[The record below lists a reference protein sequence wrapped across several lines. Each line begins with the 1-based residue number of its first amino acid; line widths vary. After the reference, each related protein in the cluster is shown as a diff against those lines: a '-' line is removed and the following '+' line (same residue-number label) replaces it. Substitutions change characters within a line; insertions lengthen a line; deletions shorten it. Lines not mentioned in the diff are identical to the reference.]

1 MSPRASIGLNAV
13 SSYAPPALTEVRIPR
28 RLCRVLVVDDE
39 PAMREVLQARIERW
53 GFPVRTAESVQAARV
68 LVGTFDPQLVIS
80 DLVLPDATGLTL
92 LEHLRGDKR
101 ERTILVITAYGTIDV
116 AVQAIKGGAA
126 DFLTKPLDYVALR
139 RFIDEIEQQLRA
151 SGASES
157 GVDASYAEAPEPAL
171 DGMVG
176 ASDAL
181 LRMQARVRSAAP
193 SDAPV
198 LIVGESGSGKELVA
212 RSLHQLGARASG
224 PFVPVNA
231 AAIPEALAEGEL
243 FGVERG
249 AFTGATSARMGL
261 FEHAN
266 GGTLFLD
273 EITEMP
279 LGLQAKL
286 LRVLEDGNIRRVGAR
301 AETRCDLRLIA
312 ATNRDPM
319 SAVEDGRMRRDLLYR
334 LDVLRID
341 VPPLRERREDLPV
354 LVAHF
359 LRDCAERYETPAP
372 SIQPDA
378 LAVLHGHDWPGNI
391 RELRNVVERA
401 YTHAHRGL
409 ITAAELDLD
418 GARDGSGID
427 LAAELTR
434 GIVLPHGVTA
444 AEAERIVILETLKA
458 TGNNKAEA
466 ARRLGLDVKTIRNK
480 LKAFEV
486 EGSPA

>member
-1 MSPRASIGLNAV
+1 M
-13 SSYAPPALTEVRIPR
+13 
-28 RLCRVLVVDDE
+28 LVVDDE

-68 LVGTFDPQLVIS
+68 LTGSFDPHLVIS
-80 DLVLPDATGLTL
+80 DLVLPDATGLAL
-92 LEHLRGDKR
+92 LEHLRGEAR
-101 ERTILVITAYGTIDV
+101 ERTILMITAYGTIDM

-126 DFLTKPLDYVALR
+126 DFLTKPLDYVALH
-139 RFIDEIEQQLRA
+139 RFIAEIEDRLRA
-151 SGASES
+151 SSQAPTQAQAQAQTTEF
-157 GVDASYAEAPEPAL
+157 EAPAPAL

-181 LRMQARVRSAAP
+181 LRMQARVRAAAS

-212 RSLHQLGARASG
+212 RSLHRLSGARAPG

-261 FEHAN
+261 FEHAD

-279 LGLQAKL
+279 LALQAKL

-301 AETRCDLRLIA
+301 AQTRCDVRLIA
-312 ATNRDPM
+312 ATNRDPAA
-319 SAVEDGRMRRDLLYR
+319 AVENGRMRQDLLYR

-341 VPPLRERREDLPV
+341 VPPLRERREDLPA

-359 LRDCAERYETPAP
+359 VRDCAQRYAAPAP
-372 SIQPDA
+372 RIEPGA

-391 RELRNVVERA
+391 RELRNVIERA
-401 YTHAHRGL
+401 FTRAHRGM
-409 ITAAELDLD
+409 ISAAELDLD
-418 GARDGSGID
+418 GVGIE
-427 LAAELTR
+427 LRAELPR

-444 AEAERIVILETLKA
+444 ADAERIVILETLKT

-480 LKAFEV
+480 LKTFEG
-486 EGSPA
+486 EGSAT

>member
-1 MSPRASIGLNAV
+1 
-13 SSYAPPALTEVRIPR
+13 
-28 RLCRVLVVDDE
+28 
-39 PAMREVLQARIERW
+39 
-53 GFPVRTAESVQAARV
+53 
-68 LVGTFDPQLVIS
+68 
-80 DLVLPDATGLTL
+80 
-92 LEHLRGDKR
+92 
-101 ERTILVITAYGTIDV
+101 
-116 AVQAIKGGAA
+116 
-126 DFLTKPLDYVALR
+126 
-139 RFIDEIEQQLRA
+139 
-151 SGASES
+151 
-157 GVDASYAEAPEPAL
+157 
-171 DGMVG
+171 
-176 ASDAL
+176 
-181 LRMQARVRSAAP
+181 
-193 SDAPV
+193 
-198 LIVGESGSGKELVA
+198 
-212 RSLHQLGARASG
+212 
-224 PFVPVNA
+224 
-231 AAIPEALAEGEL
+231 
-243 FGVERG
+243 
-249 AFTGATSARMGL
+249 SARMGL

-286 LRVLEDGNIRRVGAR
+286 LRVLEDGKIRRVGAR
-301 AETRCDLRLIA
+301 AETLCDVRLIA

-319 SAVEDGRMRRDLLYR
+319 TAVEDGRMRQDLLYR

-359 LRDCAERYETPAP
+359 LRNCAERYGTPAP

-401 YTHAHRGL
+401 YTRADRGL

-418 GARDGSGID
+418 GARDGSDID
-427 LAAELTR
+427 LTAELVR

-466 ARRLGLDVKTIRNK
+466 ARRLG
-480 LKAFEV
+480 
-486 EGSPA
+486 